1 LAKFNIINENKRFKI
16 LYKSGNS
23 VVAKQLILYYKK
35 NNLGIN
41 RFGITVS
48 KKIGC
53 SVKRNRAKRLIR
65 ESYRLVEKKVTVGY
79 DFIFVCRVSI
89 NDCMRQ
95 NVDRTMWYVLNKAN
109 LIKNI
114 KKSAIAE

>member
-1 LAKFNIINENKRFKI
+1 MAKINVINENKRFKI
-16 LYKSGNS
+16 LYKTGNS
-23 VVAKQLILYYKK
+23 VVAKQFILYYKT

-48 KKIGC
+48 KKVGC

-65 ESYRLVEKKVTVGY
+65 ESYRLIEDKVTVGY
-79 DFIFVCRVSI
+79 DFIFVCRVAI

-95 NVDRTMWYVLNKAN
+95 NVDRTMWYVLNKGKLLQN
-109 LIKNI
+109 MKN
-114 KKSAIAE
+114 K